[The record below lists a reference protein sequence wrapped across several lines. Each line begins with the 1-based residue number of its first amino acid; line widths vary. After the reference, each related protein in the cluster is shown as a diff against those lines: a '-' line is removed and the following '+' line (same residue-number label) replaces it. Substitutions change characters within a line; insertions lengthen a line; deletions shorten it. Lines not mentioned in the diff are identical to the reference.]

1 MKEKKKKE
9 SVIPNRLAWFIY
21 VTGCRLYMWFHN
33 KVRID
38 RSVFRKRDKK
48 EGCIVI
54 YNHSSN
60 KDHFITTMCFGHTRA
75 AYVTSSHFY
84 FNKTYRM
91 LLNWVRAIPKEQFK
105 SDIATIKKIKRA
117 LQKNLP
123 VSIAPAGQITVHG
136 DPLYIDPSIVKLL
149 KMCKVDVYAI
159 QMHGNYYAYPK
170 WRKYRRK
177 LPIYAKF
184 VKVMDKNDLEHLSD
198 EEIYHHVCDA
208 IAINDRKE
216 QAIYQYQLTSAG
228 LIEGIES
235 ILYQCPK
242 CMSKYRNQTTG
253 DTLTCTVCGN
263 QIRMNHQGFLE
274 PVSTDVVMMQNEAE
288 WYKWEQHKMQQAM
301 EKGDFWLEGKFK
313 LLHNLNHSYIL
324 EEVGEGKVV
333 LTMNE
338 LYYEGTFQDQWI
350 RKDFKLERLQQLPFE
365 VRKHFDIPD
374 DDGCFEFIPAEGE
387 QMAKITEFVQ
397 AIEVMSKMRKQ

>member
-9 SVIPNRLAWFIY
+9 GAMPNRLAWFIY
-21 VTGCRLYMWFHN
+21 VTGCRLYMLFHN
-33 KVRID
+33 KVRIN
-38 RSVFRKRDKK
+38 RSVFRKRSKK

-60 KDHFITTMCFGHTRA
+60 KDHYITTMCFGHTRA

-105 SDIATIKKIKRA
+105 SDIGTIKKIKRA
-117 LQKNLP
+117 LQNNLP

-177 LPIYAKF
+177 LPIYAEF
-184 VKVMDKNDLEHLSD
+184 VKVMDKEDLDSLSD
-198 EEIYHHVCDA
+198 ETIYHNVCNA

-216 QAIYQYQLTSAG
+216 QAAFQYHLASKG

-242 CMSKYRNQTTG
+242 CMAKYQNETCG
-253 DTLTCTVCGN
+253 DTLTCKACGN
-263 QIRMNHQGFLE
+263 QIRMNEQGFLE
-274 PVSTDVVMMQNEAE
+274 PISSNVVLIQNEAE
-288 WYKWEQHKMQQAM
+288 WYKWEQHKMQQEM
-301 EKGDFWLEGKFK
+301 EKGIFHLEGKFK
-313 LLHNLNHSYIL
+313 LLHNLDHSYTL

-333 LTMNE
+333 LTMDE
-338 LYYEGTFQDQWI
+338 LYYEGTFQDNLI
-350 RKDFKLERLQQLPFE
+350 RKNFKLDRLQQLPFE
-365 VRKHFDIPD
+365 VRRHFDIPD
-374 DDGCFEFIPAEGE
+374 DDGCFEFVPAEDE
-387 QMAKITEFVQ
+387 HSAKITEFVQ
-397 AIEVMSKMRKQ
+397 AIEVMSKMRRQ